1 MRMSLIEQYL
11 NPAERKY
18 QADKVDPSKLY
29 LYSLGYAAANLDVG
43 QTELM
48 VTPIEK
54 LSMIDGELTDGEVE
68 LNSESVNLNTGQSN
82 NTVKASIAIKAKW
95 FSMNPWLKLPGL
107 VRRGELVR
115 IYRLGDTNEY
125 YWENLGMDN
134 IDLRKKDILIV
145 NVPNE
150 TSNEVQKSNAR
161 NSVYFEVNTLDK
173 HITLSTPTNDG
184 EPCGY
189 VLQVNMKAG
198 TFTISDDVGNY
209 IAMDSVKERIIMRNN
224 SDSKIELNRAD
235 IFIES
240 RNSVQVKT
248 KDFKVTT
255 SNTIYHETRDM
266 SSKASKYNA
275 YISNVVYNVSEFKF
289 EGKHVQVNTASI
301 RHHGRNIGQN
311 HIHQSGRGTTGG
323 VVN

>member
-1 MRMSLIEQYL
+1 MQQYL

-18 QADKVDPSKLY
+18 NASKIDPSKLY
-29 LYSLGYAAANLDVG
+29 LYSLGYAAANIEVG
-43 QTELM
+43 QTDLM
-48 VTPIEK
+48 VIPIEK
-54 LSMIDGELTDGEVE
+54 FSMIDGELTDGEVE
-68 LNSESVNLNTGQSN
+68 LSASSVNLGGGQSN
-82 NTVKASIAIKAKW
+82 NAIKASIAIKAKW

-134 IDLRKKDILIV
+134 VDLRKKDIVVLNI
-145 NVPNE
+145 PNE
-150 TSNEVQKSNAR
+150 TSNEVQKSNAK

-189 VLQVNMKAG
+189 IVQINMKAG
-198 TFTISDDVGNY
+198 VFTISDDVGNY
-209 IAMDSVKERIIMRNN
+209 IAIDSPKEKIILRNK
-224 SDSKIELNRAD
+224 SESRIELNREDIRISSRKSVKITTKEFTVDATDKMHFQTKQWSSRANRYSAD
-235 IFIES
+235 I
-240 RNSVQVKT
+240 Q
-248 KDFKVTT
+248 
-255 SNTIYHETRDM
+255 
-266 SSKASKYNA
+266 
-275 YISNVVYNVSEFKF
+275 NVVYNVNEFKF
-289 EGKHVQVNTASI
+289 VGKHVQVSTDSI

-323 VVN
+323 VAN